1 MVTSPFLHSRTEYWK
16 SQARKYCEFCKCWF
30 ADNKVSISFHEGGKR
45 HKENVQKHISQI
57 TKKSTKEFKQKEKI
71 DDDMKKMEAAA
82 MAAYLKDVQNNADL
96 TSQSINNMLGES
108 SSDKNEPVVVPQA
121 RPAPVWHE
129 VKTDDGSYFWNTE
142 TNETTW
148 DPPDHYLSLADQE
161 KEKLKEEDAKK
172 IKKKQKEQK
181 HKEAVVE
188 AKAHLARE
196 SMRALSVRK
205 ERPPRPAPA
214 AAHFGPQPR
223 AANPYGTWQAVQNK
237 PVEQID
243 LQLPKPE
250 KEVLPPPVI
259 MEPEARA
266 TFGERRVDSLGHGPV
281 QFKKRKLNNPKR
293 NMRQKLDDD

>member
-1 MVTSPFLHSRTEYWK
+1 MTEYWK

-71 DDDMKKMEAAA
+71 DDDLKKMEAAA

-96 TSQSINNMLGES
+96 TSQSINNMLGGSS
-108 SSDKNEPVVVPQA
+108 SSDKNEPVEVPQA

-129 VKTDDGSYFWNTE
+129 VKADDGSYFWNTE

-161 KEKLKEEDAKK
+161 KEKLKEEEAKK

-181 HKEAVVE
+181 HKEAVGE

-196 SMRALSVRK
+196 SMRALAVKK
-205 ERPPRPAPA
+205 EPAPA
-214 AAHFGPQPR
+214 PAAHFGPQPR
-223 AANPYGTWQAVQNK
+223 AANPYGTWKAVQNK

-243 LQLPKPE
+243 LQLPKPD

-266 TFGERRVDSLGHGPV
+266 TFGERRVDSLGDGPV

>member
-1 MVTSPFLHSRTEYWK
+1 MSKMTEYWK

-71 DDDMKKMEAAA
+71 DDDLKKMEAAA

-108 SSDKNEPVVVPQA
+108 SSSNKNEPVVEVPQA
-121 RPAPVWHE
+121 RPTPVWHE
-129 VKTDDGSYFWNTE
+129 VKADDGSYFWNTE

-161 KEKLKEEDAKK
+161 KEKLKEEEAKK
-172 IKKKQKEQK
+172 TKKKQKEQK

-196 SMRALSVRK
+196 SMRALSVR
-205 ERPPRPAPA
+205 RQQPGPPARQQQPA
-214 AAHFGPQPR
+214 APLGPAPR
-223 AANPYGTWQAVQNK
+223 AAPYGSWRPVENK

-243 LQLPKPE
+243 LQLPKPD
-250 KEVLPPPVI
+250 KEVQPPPVVVQ
-259 MEPEARA
+259 PEARA
-266 TFGERRVDSLGHGPV
+266 TFGERRVDSLGDGPV
-281 QFKKRKLNNPKR
+281 EFKKRKLNNPKR

>member
-1 MVTSPFLHSRTEYWK
+1 MTEYWK

-71 DDDMKKMEAAA
+71 DDDLKKMEAAA

-108 SSDKNEPVVVPQA
+108 TSEKNDPVVEVPQA
-121 RPAPVWHE
+121 RAAPVWHE
-129 VKTDDGSYFWNTE
+129 VKADDGSYFWNTE

-161 KEKLKEEDAKK
+161 KEKLKEEEAKK

-196 SMRALSVRK
+196 SMRALSVKK
-205 ERPPRPAPA
+205 EAPRPSAGME
-214 AAHFGPQPR
+214 FGPAPR
-223 AANPYGTWQAVQNK
+223 AANPYGSWKAVENK

-243 LQLPKPE
+243 LQLPKPD
-250 KEVLPPPVI
+250 KEVLPPPVV

-266 TFGERRVDSLGHGPV
+266 TFGERRVDSLGQGPV
-281 QFKKRKLNNPKR
+281 EFKKRKLNNPKR

>member
-1 MVTSPFLHSRTEYWK
+1 MTEYWK

-71 DDDMKKMEAAA
+71 DDDLKKMEAAA

-96 TSQSINNMLGES
+96 TSQSINKMLGESS
-108 SSDKNEPVVVPQA
+108 SSDKNEPVVEVPQA
-121 RPAPVWHE
+121 RPTPVWHE
-129 VKTDDGSYFWNTE
+129 VKADDGSYFWNTE

-161 KEKLKEEDAKK
+161 KQKLKEEDAKK

-196 SMRALSVRK
+196 SMRALSVKK
-205 ERPPRPAPA
+205 EQPRPS
-214 AAHFGPQPR
+214 AAHFGPERR
-223 AANPYGTWQAVQNK
+223 AADPYGTWKAVQIK
-237 PVEQID
+237 PVERID
-243 LQLPKPE
+243 LQLPKPD
-250 KEVLPPPVI
+250 KEVLPPPVVVA
-259 MEPEARA
+259 PEERA
-266 TFGERRVDSLGHGPV
+266 AFGERRVRVDSLGDGPV
-281 QFKKRKLNNPKR
+281 EFKKRKLNNPKR